1 MDFIIKVYDEKSDIA
16 ITSIAESIAKKD
28 SDAKINLVNE
38 VHVKL
43 IPSINAL
50 ISPL

>member
-16 ITSIAESIAKKD
+16 ITSIAKKD
-28 SDAKINLVNE
+28 IDAKINLVNE
-38 VHVKL
+38 VRVKS